1 MPLNVGDRLGHYDVT
16 ALIGEGGMGEVYRAR
31 DTKLDRDVA
40 LKVLPQAF
48 TEAPDRLARFQREA
62 KVLASLNHP
71 NICTVHDIG
80 EYDGRPFIV
89 MEVVQ
94 GTTLQQRLTT
104 GPLPPRQVIDLG
116 MQLADALGA
125 AHAEGV
131 IHRDLKPANVVVND
145 RGHAKL
151 LDFGLAK
158 LNPSADIQAGSDDQF
173 GAPTIAAVELTSPR
187 SAIGTVA
194 YMSPEQARGERLDKR
209 TDLFS
214 LGAVLY
220 EMATGQR
227 AFAGQSTAVVF
238 DAILN
243 RAPVLPAHISQEM
256 PARLVQI
263 ISNALE
269 KDPELRY
276 QSSADVLADLKR
288 AKRDLDS
295 GQSTVASTTSL
306 SAAGPVRTGVSV
318 PSAGPPAS
326 AGGWP
331 PATGHVPRGGGR
343 GRHRVASA
351 GVPDGQ
357 RMGCRGVRG
366 GGVLALL
373 MMLLVGP
380 WRGGPERTEIDADDR
395 VAALV
400 QSQIALA
407 TDSLARDDYQ
417 TAIAHAD
424 AALAM
429 VPDEVE
435 ALRIHAAAQAA
446 LLRVADE
453 PSATSGQLAAAPPQ
467 SADALPRIVPSPPP
481 PPRRADPDPPG
492 GVAPAPPIP
501 ETQAA
506 LPEAPVPAVISEAP
520 APSTL
525 AVEPPVVAE
534 SVTGLDAVTPRA
546 RTETA
551 PPLADTLADR
561 TPDAGTRVGDTAPSG
576 TPLDVPTSQDED
588 AAIRDVLATFERAI
602 ETKDMTLYRS
612 VRPTLSADEVS
623 RVRAGFEAVESQQ
636 VDLRIVS
643 IDVQGD
649 QAVVRLSRRDTI
661 QTGGGEQYRESNQT
675 VRLTKLPEGW
685 VIIQMGG

>member
-48 TEAPDRLARFQREA
+48 TEDPDRLARFQREA

-80 EYDGRPFIV
+80 EVDGRPFIV

-94 GTTLQQRLTT
+94 GTTLQQQLTT

-158 LNPSADIQAGSDDQF
+158 LNPSVQTGSDDQF
-173 GAPTIAAVELTSPR
+173 GAPTIEAVELTGPR

-220 EMATGQR
+220 EMVTGQR

-238 DAILN
+238 DGILN
-243 RAPVLPAHISQEM
+243 RAPVLPADISQSM
-256 PARLVQI
+256 PARLVEI

-295 GQSTVASTTSL
+295 GQSTVAGTTSV
-306 SAAGPVRTGVSV
+306 SAAGPVRTGVS
-318 PSAGPPAS
+318 SAG
-326 AGGWP
+326 
-331 PATGHVPRGGGR
+331 TTHVPRGGVDAAVTGSPQQVSGTR
-343 GRHRVASA
+343 WVAVA
-351 GVPDGQ
+351 
-357 RMGCRGVRG
+357 CG
-366 GGVLALL
+366 GSLLALL
-373 MMLLVGP
+373 MMFFVGP
-380 WRGGPERTEIDADDR
+380 WRAGPERTEINADDR

-400 QSQIALA
+400 QSQIALT

-417 TAIAHAD
+417 SAIAHAD

-429 VPDEVE
+429 VPDEIE

-453 PSATSGQLAAAPPQ
+453 PSATSGPLAAAPPQ
-467 SADALPRIVPSPPP
+467 SADASARIVPPSPPS
-481 PPRRADPDPPG
+481 PRRADPDPPG
-492 GVAPAPPIP
+492 GVPPAQPTP
-501 ETQAA
+501 ETQTAR
-506 LPEAPVPAVISEAP
+506 PEAPVPAAIPDPPASATPAVAP
-520 APSTL
+520 PIA
-525 AVEPPVVAE
+525 AE

-551 PPLADTLADR
+551 QPLADTPAER
-561 TPDAGTRVGDTAPSG
+561 TPDADTRVEDTAPSEA
-576 TPLDVPTSQDED
+576 PSDVPTSQDDD
-588 AAIRDVLATFERAI
+588 AAIREVLATFERAI

-661 QTGGGEQYRESNQT
+661 QTGGGEQHRESNQT
-675 VRLTKLPEGW
+675 VRLTKMPEGW

>member
-1 MPLNVGDRLGHYDVT
+1 M
-16 ALIGEGGMGEVYRAR
+16 
-31 DTKLDRDVA
+31 
-40 LKVLPQAF
+40 
-48 TEAPDRLARFQREA
+48 
-62 KVLASLNHP
+62 
-71 NICTVHDIG
+71 
-80 EYDGRPFIV
+80 
-89 MEVVQ
+89 
-94 GTTLQQRLTT
+94 QQQLTT

-158 LNPSADIQAGSDDQF
+158 LNPSVQTGSDDQF
-173 GAPTIAAVELTSPR
+173 GAPTIEAVELTGPR
-187 SAIGTVA
+187 SAIGTLA

-220 EMATGQR
+220 EMVTGQR

-238 DAILN
+238 DGILN
-243 RAPVLPAHISQEM
+243 RAPVLPADISQSM
-256 PARLVQI
+256 PARLVEI

-276 QSSADVLADLKR
+276 QSSDDVLADLKR

-295 GQSTVASTTSL
+295 GQSTVAGTTSV
-306 SAAGPVRTGVSV
+306 SAAGPVRTGVS
-318 PSAGPPAS
+318 SAG
-326 AGGWP
+326 
-331 PATGHVPRGGGR
+331 TTHVPRGGVDAAVTGSPQQVSGTR
-343 GRHRVASA
+343 WVAVA
-351 GVPDGQ
+351 
-357 RMGCRGVRG
+357 CG
-366 GGVLALL
+366 GNLLALL
-373 MMLLVGP
+373 MMFFVGP
-380 WRGGPERTEIDADDR
+380 WRAGPERTEINADDR

-417 TAIAHAD
+417 SAIAHAD

-429 VPDEVE
+429 VPDEIE

-453 PSATSGQLAAAPPQ
+453 PSATSGPLAAAPPQ
-467 SADALPRIVPSPPP
+467 SADASARIVPPSPPS
-481 PPRRADPDPPG
+481 PRRADPDPPG
-492 GVAPAPPIP
+492 GVPPAQPTP
-501 ETQAA
+501 ETQTAR
-506 LPEAPVPAVISEAP
+506 PEAPVPAAIPDPPASATPAVAP
-520 APSTL
+520 PIA
-525 AVEPPVVAE
+525 AE

-551 PPLADTLADR
+551 QPLADTPAER
-561 TPDAGTRVGDTAPSG
+561 TPDADTRVEDTAPSEA
-576 TPLDVPTSQDED
+576 PSDVPTSQDDD
-588 AAIRDVLATFERAI
+588 AAIREVLATFERAI
-602 ETKDMTLYRS
+602 ETKDMTLHRS

-661 QTGGGEQYRESNQT
+661 QTGGGEQHRESNQT
-675 VRLTKLPEGW
+675 VRLTKMPEGW